1 MFPIAFNAFKGDN
14 DRLEDTIR
22 FAVDEETVFSPFG
35 LRGVSKRDIFYF
47 PGTGY
52 WRGPVWISVNY
63 LVLRGLYKYYLDYQP
78 LSPLSE
84 DGNIKTPR
92 DFYEQTR
99 RNLVQTVYQNW
110 APQHLFYENFNDVTG
125 KGQYSHPFTG
135 WTTLILLIM
144 TEKYI

>member
-1 MFPIAFNAFKGDN
+1 MFEDNAK
-14 DRLEDTIR
+14 LESTLQ
-22 FAVDEETVFSPFG
+22 FAVDNETMFSPYG

-63 LVLRGLYKYYLDYQP
+63 IVLRGLKKYFMNYVPVTP
-78 LSPLSE
+78 LNDVMKDPKDL
-84 DGNIKTPR
+84 
-92 DFYEQTR
+92 YEALR
-99 RNLVQTVYQNW
+99 RNLVQAVYDNW
-110 APQHLFYENFNDVTG
+110 EPEHLFYENFNDVTG

-144 TEKYI
+144 SERYI

>member
-1 MFPIAFNAFKGDN
+1 M
-14 DRLEDTIR
+14 
-22 FAVDEETVFSPFG
+22 FSPYG

-63 LVLRGLYKYYLDYQP
+63 IVLRGLKKYFMNYVPVTP
-78 LSPLSE
+78 LNDVMKDPKDL
-84 DGNIKTPR
+84 
-92 DFYEQTR
+92 YEALR
-99 RNLVQTVYQNW
+99 RNLVQAVYDNW
-110 APQHLFYENFNDVTG
+110 EPEHLFYENFNDVTG

-144 TEKYI
+144 SERYI